1 MRRNLTLLITLIL
14 LTSCST
20 NENEGSIVKATDT
33 IEEVLA
39 NPEAELTEIEEEFE
53 KYIEFEVD
61 EEQVLVDISKV
72 PILYDFLRLQRN
84 PARAIQKMNVEKL
97 EIEQQNIYTLR
108 FSCMKERCSYLLF
121 HQDQNKSAFLVADM
135 ARLINVFISPNQSK
149 IALQFNR
156 ASEETMPL
164 SNLIVFDIYNW
175 EPLSLNSDENTTNI
189 LNYSW
194 PFVAVE
200 WIDDEQIAISIPE
213 LIEPYKESYE
223 EWTST
228 EGNSV
233 DIVTFDLYNK
243 D

>member
-1 MRRNLTLLITLIL
+1 MRRILTLLIILIL
-14 LTSCST
+14 FTSCST
-20 NENEGSIVKATDT
+20 DENEGAIIKATDA
-33 IEEVLA
+33 IEEVLRNPDA
-39 NPEAELTEIEEEFE
+39 NSTEIEDEFE

-61 EEQVLVDISKV
+61 EEQVLVDISKI
-72 PILYDFLRLQRN
+72 PILYDFLRIQQN
-84 PARAIQKMNVEKL
+84 PSRAIQKMNVEKL
-97 EIEQQNIYTLR
+97 DIEQQNIYILQ

-121 HQDQNKSAFLVADM
+121 HQDQSKSAFLVADM
-135 ARLINVFISPNQSK
+135 AKFINVFTSPSQSK

-156 ASEETMPL
+156 AGEDTMPL
-164 SNLIVFDIYNW
+164 SNLVVFDIYNW
-175 EPLSLNSDENTTNI
+175 QSLSLKSDKTTTI
-189 LNYSW
+189 FLNYTW

-213 LIEPYKESYE
+213 FIEPYKQSDE

-233 DIVTFDLYNK
+233 DIVTFEIYNN